1 MKVFCVTY
9 VLNGFFFQ
17 EKGNRNWAIGVGEI
31 FLSAKAKVS
40 FYI

>member
-1 MKVFCVTY
+1 MD
-9 VLNGFFFQ
+9 FFFQ

-40 FYI
+40 FYIWVVDIGYK